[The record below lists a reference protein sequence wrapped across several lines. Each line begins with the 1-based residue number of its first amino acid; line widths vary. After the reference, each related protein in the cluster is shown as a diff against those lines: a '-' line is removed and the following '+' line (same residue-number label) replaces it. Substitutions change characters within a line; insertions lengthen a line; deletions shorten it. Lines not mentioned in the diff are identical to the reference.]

1 MYNVCFMAR
10 PSYDKFSANIY
21 ASIKDRYDNNIKGYF
36 ITMNDKESS
45 YIHNELGNDNIII
58 CEVSKY
64 FKENWEKFTFNWFC
78 EFEKKY
84 DCSPLWSYVYTD
96 RFLIN
101 RDYEYVVKIT
111 VGYFMFFEDL
121 FTKNEINFFYD
132 ETIATLQSYIGYLVG
147 KKLKVK
153 YLCQMTARGGLDASY
168 HYFIDEPF
176 QMDMLFDNKYQTNQ
190 YSVEEVNKAE
200 DYLTEFEKTD
210 IKPVNMAFTGQRP
223 HMSLRY
229 FLCPVKYLNRRISK
243 YSNDKYNYM
252 YYQDYKMAMDPI
264 KFYFRYLKSQKFYQ
278 KADYSRKYVY
288 FPLHY
293 QPEASTIVC
302 APKYE
307 KQLYFI
313 DSWAK
318 SLPADTVLYVK
329 EHYALLGNRDIS
341 FYKELEKYP
350 NVILINP
357 WESSRSLIENAIA
370 VTTLTGTA
378 GWEAM
383 MLRKPVFLGGEIYFS
398 NAPGVIKIKDI
409 YYNYLPLI
417 NGWKQ
422 PQRSEI
428 IKYLCEYFRTLRKG
442 NVYSADPASL
452 SKENINLVAD
462 SLVQQMNI
470 ILNA

>member
-153 YLCQMTARGGLDASY
+153 Y
-168 HYFIDEPF
+168 
-176 QMDMLFDNKYQTNQ
+176 
-190 YSVEEVNKAE
+190 
-200 DYLTEFEKTD
+200 
-210 IKPVNMAFTGQRP
+210 
-223 HMSLRY
+223 
-229 FLCPVKYLNRRISK
+229 
-243 YSNDKYNYM
+243 
-252 YYQDYKMAMDPI
+252 
-264 KFYFRYLKSQKFYQ
+264 
-278 KADYSRKYVY
+278 
-288 FPLHY
+288 
-293 QPEASTIVC
+293 
-302 APKYE
+302 
-307 KQLYFI
+307 
-313 DSWAK
+313 
-318 SLPADTVLYVK
+318 
-329 EHYALLGNRDIS
+329 
-341 FYKELEKYP
+341 
-350 NVILINP
+350 
-357 WESSRSLIENAIA
+357 
-370 VTTLTGTA
+370 
-378 GWEAM
+378 
-383 MLRKPVFLGGEIYFS
+383 
-398 NAPGVIKIKDI
+398 
-409 YYNYLPLI
+409 
-417 NGWKQ
+417 
-422 PQRSEI
+422 
-428 IKYLCEYFRTLRKG
+428 
-442 NVYSADPASL
+442 
-452 SKENINLVAD
+452 
-462 SLVQQMNI
+462 
-470 ILNA
+470 